1 MALTFSEPGHRYRL
15 DGMSVPSV
23 STISKL
29 GGGCEG
35 LIKWSAQV
43 TAEYSFDHQE
53 LAATLERQAYVDLVA
68 TESRRARDEAARAGV
83 AVHEL
88 AQLLL
93 AGEEAQVPDYL
104 VPRVRQAISLIERHD
119 MHSLASEVLVGSRS
133 YAYGGRLDTISTI
146 TTVERGQHLAL
157 IDWKTGKSFWT
168 DVAMQ
173 LAGYAFADF
182 WVQPSDGGAE
192 QPMPHLDAF
201 YIAHIKDDSAELYPI
216 QVTADTWRAFQ
227 AARRL
232 WEQTKQ
238 KRADVVGEALQHP
251 PTFYAADAQPIGEP
265 L

>member
-15 DGMSVPSV
+15 DGHPVPSV
-23 STISKL
+23 STLSKL

-35 LIKWSAQV
+35 LIKWSAEV

-53 LAATLERQAYVDLVA
+53 LAVSLARQAYVDLVA
-68 TESRRARDEAARAGV
+68 TESRRRRDEAARAGV

-93 AGEEAQVPDYL
+93 AGEAAQVPDYL
-104 VPRVRQAISLIERHD
+104 VPRVRQAIGLIERHD
-119 MHSLASEVLVGSRS
+119 MHALASEVLVGSRS
-133 YAYGGRLDTISTI
+133 QGYGGRLDTISNL
-146 TTVERGQHLAL
+146 TTVELGEHLAL
-157 IDWKTGKSFWT
+157 VDWKTGKSFWT

-182 WVQPSDGGAE
+182 WVDHTRTE
-192 QPMPHLDAF
+192 QPMPQLAGF

-216 QVTADTWRAFQ
+216 QVTEATWQAFR

-232 WEQTKQ
+232 WEQVRL
-238 KRADVVGEALQHP
+238 KRDDVIGPAAEHP
-251 PTFYAADAQPIGEP
+251 ATFYAADAQAVGEP